1 MKVLGPEEMSLA
13 AMSLAAMS
21 LAATSLAAT
30 SLAAKSLAPTSLAAT
45 GKVTARPPA
54 EIGKTS
60 VVVVELVL
68 VLVVVVVV
76 ANRAVIAT
84 GTTTREAV
92 MAPETEG
99 TVVSIL
105 SLAIGTADAGT
116 VTTATTMTGVEVG
129 GRVVAMT
136 AKTVRT
142 MKTSSAAAGEEVVG
156 RTTIAMVAEDAV
168 MSGNEIV
175 TEIDIVIVTA
185 TALMI
190 GTTTVAEAAT
200 IAAGGKRTMA
210 TSSLEAHHLALKLQV
225 SRLTLHQ
232 TRNRL
237 GTTIG
242 APSPALVQLSLLS
255 QQQQHHHLRQVV
267 DFLISIH
274 TVSWQPRLPRPPRL
288 PWQIHL
294 VLPCQRLHPS
304 GLPRQIH
311 LLPPWSLSPLR
322 HRATSQH

>member
-1 MKVLGPEEMSLA
+1 VMSLA

-30 SLAAKSLAPTSLAAT
+30 SLDATSLAAKSLAPTSRAAT

-60 VVVVELVL
+60 VEVGELVL

-76 ANRAVIAT
+76 ANRAPIAT

-105 SLAIGTADAGT
+105 SLAIGTADART

-129 GRVVAMT
+129 GRVVVMT

-142 MKTSSAAAGEEVVG
+142 MKMSSAAAGEEVVG
-156 RTTIAMVAEDAV
+156 RTTIAMVTEDAV

-175 TEIDIVIVTA
+175 TEIVTEIVLVTA

-190 GTTTVAEAAT
+190 GTTTAAEAAT
-200 IAAGGKRTMA
+200 IAAGGKMTMA
-210 TSSLEAHHLALKLQV
+210 TSSLEVHHRALKLQV

-232 TRNRL
+232 TRKRL

-242 APSPALVQLSLLS
+242 ALSPALVQLSLLS
-255 QQQQHHHLRQVV
+255 QQQHHHLRQVV

-294 VLPCQRLHPS
+294 VLPWQRLHPS
-304 GLPRQIH
+304 GLPRV
-311 LLPPWSLSPLR
+311 R